1 MPNTVYE
8 FACDELRDLDRKAKA
23 GDLTMSDI
31 EYADKLEHLK
41 KSVLTNR
48 AMEGEGYSG
57 NGYGTSYGDMGPSY
71 ARQPRDGRG
80 RYVASYADHS
90 LAQGLRSRAA
100 YEPDQRSRMD
110 MERMADRIE
119 RGA

>member
-1 MPNTVYE
+1 MANNLYE
-8 FACDELRDLDRKAKA
+8 IVCKELEELDEKARNGKIELR
-23 GDLTMSDI
+23 DI
-31 EYADKLEHLK
+31 EYADKLEHYK
-41 KSVLTNR
+41 KSVLTNH
-48 AMEGEGYSG
+48 AMEAEGYSG
-57 NGYGTSYGDMGPSY
+57 RSYSTSYGDESF
-71 ARQPRDGRG
+71 ARQPRDDRG